1 MKMGKMT
8 NQKYKNYIN
17 ELLERTMMTNKV
29 KLVLSSEEYV
39 ELYSQLAERRM
50 QAFVD
55 AEYIMETSEDGLQP
69 VLVEAENGDTS
80 YSEWAQDEFNDEC
93 DIIQNILAEVGIFQ
107 EVT

>member
-1 MKMGKMT
+1 MGKMT
-8 NQKYKNYIN
+8 DQKYKNYIN

-55 AEYIMETSEDGLQP
+55 AEYIVETSEGGGQP
-69 VLVEAENGDTS
+69 VLVEAENGDTR
-80 YSEWAQDEFNDEC
+80 YSDWAQDEFIDEC
-93 DIIQNILAEVGIFQ
+93 NIVQNILAEVGIFQ

>member
-8 NQKYKNYIN
+8 DQKYKNYIN
-17 ELLERTMMTNKV
+17 ELSERTMMTNKV

-50 QAFVD
+50 QARRVW
-55 AEYIMETSEDGLQP
+55 Y
-69 VLVEAENGDTS
+69 
-80 YSEWAQDEFNDEC
+80 
-93 DIIQNILAEVGIFQ
+93 DIENILAEVGIFK